1 MAINRWIMD
10 KTEFCLFKKNNEIVI
25 FAGWWLELEIIMSS
39 KPSQTQNINVAYLWS
54 QDFVKKDMKE
64 EGRLF

>member
-10 KTEFCLFKKNNEIVI
+10 KAEFYVFKKNNEIVI
-25 FAGWWLELEIIMSS
+25 FAGWWMELEIIMSS

-54 QDFVKKDMKE
+54 QDFVKKDM
-64 EGRLF
+64 